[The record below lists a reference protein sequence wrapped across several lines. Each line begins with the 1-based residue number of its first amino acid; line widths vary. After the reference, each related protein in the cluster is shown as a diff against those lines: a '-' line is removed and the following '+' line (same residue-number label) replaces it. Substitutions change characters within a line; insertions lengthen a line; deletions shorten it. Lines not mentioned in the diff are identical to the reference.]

1 MSEKETK
8 DKKNDN
14 VFANVTM
21 VMMLYL
27 ILFLI
32 LISYIAHFK
41 LFKSEAWVNS
51 PYNLRA
57 ALKRDEVLRGSI
69 YDRNGEVLAYSEREG
84 NDQTRIYKKGEI
96 LAPLLGY
103 VNPTYDVAGLE
114 SSLDERLSTSP
125 VSSTVKKM
133 VGLDKEEKKGNDI
146 TLTID
151 SRLQEFAY
159 YLFGYRKG
167 AVVVIDCWTGEILAD
182 VSKPSYDVN
191 NLDVIWEQ
199 IVNDENAPLL
209 DRGINGLYAPGST
222 FKIITLASALT
233 NLPDVTS
240 RIFEDN
246 GAIVFQDG
254 NVLPNYEW
262 IPYGN
267 IDLYR
272 AFAVS
277 SNVVFGGLGIELGG
291 ERLKEEAEAFNY
303 NRVIKC
309 DDIDISK
316 ANFPTLYDEE
326 KGKVAQS
333 AIGQGE
339 VLVSPLQIALTAGVI
354 ANNGVMPHVQIV
366 KGNGAASSDRII
378 SEGIAIQIKDMM
390 REVMISGTGQGFDIY
405 DIGMCGKTGTAEVES
420 QEGMVVNSLFAGFSS
435 YDNPRYAIAV
445 VVERGESKS
454 ALSIATEVLYKAMT
468 LE

>member
-1 MSEKETK
+1 MSEKKTK
-8 DKKNDN
+8 DN
-14 VFANVTM
+14 VLANVTM

-27 ILFLI
+27 IIFLV
-32 LISYIAHFK
+32 LISFIAHFK
-41 LFKSEAWVNS
+41 LFESEAWVKS
-51 PYNLRA
+51 EYNKRA

-84 NDQTRIYKKGEI
+84 NSQARVYTKGEI

-114 SSLDERLSTSP
+114 SSLDDRLSTLP

-133 VGLDKEEKKGNDI
+133 IGLDKEEKKGNDI
-146 TLTID
+146 VLTID

-159 YLFGYRKG
+159 YSFGDRRG
-167 AVVVIDCWTGEILAD
+167 AIVVIDCETGEILAN
-182 VSKPSYDVN
+182 VSRPSYDVN
-191 NLDVIWEQ
+191 NLNEIWNQ
-199 IVNDENAPLL
+199 IVTDENSPLL

-233 NLPDVTS
+233 NLPDATS
-240 RIFEDN
+240 RIFEDD
-246 GAIVFQDG
+246 GVIYFQDG
-254 NVLPNYEW
+254 NTLPNYEW
-262 IPYGN
+262 IAYGN

-277 SNVVFGGLGIELGG
+277 SNVVFGRLGIELGG
-291 ERLKEEAEAFNY
+291 ERLKEEAELFKY
-303 NRVIKC
+303 NKIVKC
-309 DDIDISK
+309 NDIDISR
-316 ANFPTLYDEE
+316 AVFPTLNDEE
-326 KGKVAQS
+326 EGKVAQS

-339 VLVSPLQIALTAGVI
+339 VLVSPLQIALTASAI

-378 SEGIAIQIKDMM
+378 SEDIAVQIKDMM
-390 REVMISGTGQGFDIY
+390 REVMISGTGSGFDIY
-405 DIGMCGKTGTAEVES
+405 GIGMCGKTGTAEVEN
-420 QEGMVVNSLFAGFSS
+420 EDGMYVNSLFAGFSS
-435 YDNPRYAIAV
+435 YDNPKYAIAV

-454 ALSIATEVLYKAMT
+454 ALSIASEVLNKAMS